1 MSKTNLGF
9 VDFAKQVLNAGTG
22 YVYGTFGDICTVSL
36 LNQCAARYPDDNLA
50 GGQMR
55 RVGEKWL
62 GKRVTDCIG
71 LLKWYMFADN
81 YGDNPHGGYN
91 PAYDTGA
98 NGAFNNAKEK
108 GPISTLPEI
117 PGVCLHMNGHFGVYI
132 GGGWAIEARGTY
144 YGVVK
149 TRVADRPWTY
159 WFKSPWL
166 DYVGSQSTVKCD
178 TTTDIELVPGGV
190 YQFKVTAPI
199 TPKVNV
205 GTGGVVVLLPRY
217 QSGNDY
223 YYYIV
228 GYGGH
233 GQATGIFVNGTRQ
246 FIANIK

>member
-22 YVYGTFGDICTVSL
+22 YVYGTFGDVCTVSL

-62 GKRVTDCIG
+62 GKHVTDCIG

-81 YGDNPHGGYN
+81 YGDNPHNGYN

-98 NGAFNNAKEK
+98 NGAFNNAREK

-117 PGVCLHMNGHFGVYI
+117 PGICLHMNGHFGVYI
-132 GGGWAIEARGTY
+132 GNGWAIEARGTY

-166 DYVGSQSTVKCD
+166 EYVSGGPSFRCD
-178 TTTDIELVPGGV
+178 TTEDIVLPRGGH
-190 YQFKVTAPI
+190 YQIKVTASSV
-199 TPKVNV
+199 PKVNV
-205 GTGGVVVLLPRY
+205 GSNGVVALLPRY
-217 QSGNDY
+217 QSGDEYFYYLVAYGNPRTAAGIYVND
-223 YYYIV
+223 V
-228 GYGGH
+228 K
-233 GQATGIFVNGTRQ
+233 QFMAT
-246 FIANIK
+246 IK